1 MKTDET
7 NFVRNRSASQV
18 ERGPARVQAV
28 AATGARPSDTR
39 ASGEREADAFDLWRA
54 RIDREAP
61 GETEDGP
68 ADAYRE
74 ASRIA
79 PRTGGRDGD
88 GDEAADPHAG
98 LHDVASIHGL
108 DPESLTPEV
117 ARALQQLSEE
127 AAHLN
132 EALQAAAHRIDRL
145 EREVET
151 DSLTGLHDRG
161 GLLHEIAH
169 MRSIDRREGG
179 GSTLAL
185 LDLEEIP
192 EIRRRDGRLGM
203 EGVVSQMAGALSRV
217 VAAGEV
223 LAYLG
228 EGEFAIIL
236 PGRPPEEAGERA
248 RAILAEAL
256 AKPFRWAGRDHRLSA
271 TVGLAPV
278 TGATGADDDADAPD
292 PDPEAVLG
300 AADRD
305 LRRSRR

>member
-7 NFVRNRSASQV
+7 NFVRNRSV
-18 ERGPARVQAV
+18 PRTETGPVRVQPA
-28 AATGARPSDTR
+28 AATDTR
-39 ASGEREADAFDLWRA
+39 APNARTPGDREADAFDLWRA

-61 GETEDGP
+61 GEAGDGP

-79 PRTGGRDGD
+79 PRTSDRGEGEDT
-88 GDEAADPHAG
+88 DPHAD

-108 DPESLTPEV
+108 DPESLTPAV
-117 ARALQQLSEE
+117 AHALWQLSEE
-127 AAHLN
+127 VAHLN

-151 DSLTGLHDRG
+151 DSLTGLRDRG

-169 MRSIDRREGG
+169 MQSIDRRERGR
-179 GSTLAL
+179 STLAL
-185 LDLEEIP
+185 LDLEEVP
-192 EIRRRDGRLGM
+192 EIRRRDGRLAM
-203 EGVVSQMAGALSRV
+203 EGVVSQVAGVLART

-236 PGRPPEEAGERA
+236 PGRPPEEAGARV

-256 AKPFRWAGRDHRLSA
+256 GKPFRHAGGDHRLSA
-271 TVGLAPV
+271 TIGLAAV
-278 TGATGADDDADAPD
+278 MGVAGADAESS
-292 PDPEAVLG
+292 DPEPESVLG